1 MAPIRL
7 VSILVVCLAVPL
19 TAFAQGIATSYRE
32 LTLLVRP
39 GDTVTITDT
48 SGQRVSGKITDL
60 SPSSLALMV
69 DGQPRE
75 WRESDVATVTRREAD
90 SLFNGALIG
99 LAAGAGT
106 AAVTLAAVVHHD
118 SYDGELSTGQITGIM
133 MLTAAGGAG
142 LGLGIDA
149 GVTRQ
154 RVVFQ
159 RRTLAMS
166 VSPLLGPARAGGRL
180 TIGF

>member
-1 MAPIRL
+1 M
-7 VSILVVCLAVPL
+7 
-19 TAFAQGIATSYRE
+19 
-32 LTLLVRP
+32 TL
-39 GDTVTITDT
+39 
-48 SGQRVSGKITDL
+48 
-60 SPSSLALMV
+60 
-69 DGQPRE
+69 
-75 WRESDVATVTRREAD
+75 
-90 SLFNGALIG
+90 
-99 LAAGAGT
+99 
-106 AAVTLAAVVHHD
+106 AVVHHD
-118 SYDGELSTGQITGIM
+118 SYDGELSTGQITAIM

-159 RRTLAMS
+159 RRTLSMS